1 MNYKVITNTNKKSI
15 VTLSKKLIPFLLCL
29 MVLACQQPSQPSS
42 NIPAEGANVPIEGT
56 WRLYSA
62 TSITNGVSASTVDTA
77 KTRMIKIINGSHFAF
92 LKHDIHLP
100 KDSANHFDAGGG
112 SYTIRGDQY
121 TEHLDYYV
129 DRHWEG
135 QTFHFTVSLH
145 GDTLVQRGQEKV
157 PETGVDR
164 EIIERYVRATAD

>member
-1 MNYKVITNTNKKSI
+1 MNNNAITNIDKKSL
-15 VTLSKKLIPFLLCL
+15 VTLSKKLIFPLTCLLL
-29 MVLACQQPSQPSS
+29 TACQQPAAV
-42 NIPAEGANVPIEGT
+42 PAEGTNVAIEGT

-62 TSITNGVSASTVDTA
+62 TSITNGVSAVTVDTA
-77 KTRMIKIINGSHFAF
+77 KTRMIKIINGNHFAF
-92 LKHDIHLP
+92 LKHDINIP

-112 SYTIRGDQY
+112 SYTIKGDQY

-135 QTFHFTVSLH
+135 QTFNFTMSLH

-157 PETGVDR
+157 AGTGVDR
-164 EIIERYVRATAD
+164 EIIERYVRTTGD